1 MQKIKKCIKNTDLK
15 LKILNFLKWKCID
28 IFRFFKYG
36 KVFSEF
42 GLTLFCGKQGG
53 GKTVAM
59 VDYLERM
66 RKKYPK
72 VKIYTNFGYKN
83 EDGAFIHWKQ
93 LLKIRNG
100 LDGVI
105 FAVDEIQNEW
115 NSNDWK
121 DFPESI
127 LSQITQQRKQRI
139 KIVGTSQVFTRVVK
153 QLREQTYEV
162 VECRTLA
169 GRWTFT
175 RCFDA
180 EDYTQSV
187 IDNPELKKHVKRKW
201 RYSFVQ
207 TDSLREL
214 FDSYSVVENMAKKDY
229 IPRDKRVY

>member
-1 MQKIKKCIKNTDLK
+1 MKEFIKNVK
-15 LKILNFLKWKCID
+15 LRPKILDFLKWKCID
-28 IFRFFKYG
+28 LYRVIRYG
-36 KVFSEF
+36 VSFSEF

-53 GKTVAM
+53 GKTIAM

-66 RKKYPK
+66 KKNYPK

-83 EDGAFIHWKQ
+83 QDGVFSHWKQ

-115 NSNDWK
+115 NSMAWK
-121 DFPESI
+121 DFPDSL

-162 VECRTLA
+162 VECRTLF

-187 IDNPELKKHVKRKW
+187 IDNPELKKHVRRKW

-207 TDSLREL
+207 SDRLRDL
-214 FDSYSVVENMAKKDY
+214 FDSYAVVQNMGKKDY
-229 IPRDKRVY
+229 IDRSERLY